1 MRTINNSFKWNT
13 ELNSYGAKRK
23 ACPKEFL
30 TEPVGSTNDNRG
42 KKTESRM
49 WVPFYREI
57 AFVWCPQPESAIPA
71 NIAKLGVLWLQA
83 EGGMK
88 QSPEV
93 LAPSWLSER
102 EKAISECVAL
112 CALSFL
118 SESSHVKVI
127 SENKLCQ
134 NTVSL
139 IILSRPKAPLIQ
151 TLERQWLEDFTRSLR
166 LESSGVLSGVLDR
179 DAIVINIHGPR
190 SLC

>member
-1 MRTINNSFKWNT
+1 MP
-13 ELNSYGAKRK
+13 KR
-23 ACPKEFL
+23 FL

-49 WVPFYREI
+49 WVPLYREI
-57 AFVWCPQPESAIPA
+57 AFVWCPQPESAISA

-88 QSPEV
+88 RSPEV
-93 LAPSWLSER
+93 LPPSWLSER

-151 TLERQWLEDFTRSLR
+151 NWNDSGWKTL
-166 LESSGVLSGVLDR
+166 R
-179 DAIVINIHGPR
+179 DPFDLKVQVCCRASWTVMQ
-190 SLC
+190 S